1 MISECQSLS
10 ELCVC
15 SGLFCLSS
23 FALLHLGDNARIDLI
38 ELVEDQQN
46 ADAAPGNDVADDV
59 DTDQHLRLC
68 CVDRHGAGE
77 AYEAHQ
83 GAEDRARHAGAEL
96 LAGGGCGN
104 HQALY
109 ADAALPCA
117 VLDNVSEHG
126 VLDAAEAA
134 LADAAHDAG
143 EQRKIEG
150 ARVDEQGNRTDNG
163 DDCAD
168 ESDIA
173 LAKLG
178 DERGEDKNGDDLR
191 NGFEGREC
199 AEQVA
204 VAEDVL
210 RIISVAGAGDGF
222 IEGEEHGEH
231 EEHDEVLVGDA
242 ELDAHP
248 ERNVL
253 AVLGLGL
260 FLDTLVAVLEA

>member
-1 MISECQSLS
+1 MS

-23 FALLHLGDNARIDLI
+23 LALLHLGNNARIDLI

-68 CVDRHGAGE
+68 CVDSHGAGE
-77 AYEAHQ
+77 TYEAHQ
-83 GAEDRARHAGAEL
+83 SAEDCAGHAGAEL
-96 LAGGGCGN
+96 LAGGGSRY

-109 ADAALPCA
+109 TDAALPCA

-143 EQRKIEG
+143 KQCKIEG
-150 ARVDEQGNRTDNG
+150 ARVDEQGDRADNG
-163 DDCAD
+163 DDRTD
-168 ESDIA
+168 QRYVA
-173 LAKLG
+173 LAELC
-178 DERGEDKNGDDLR
+178 DERRQNKNGNNLR
-191 NGFEGREC
+191 NGLERCEC

-204 VAEDVL
+204 VAENVL
-210 RIISVAGAGDGF
+210 CVVCVAGAGNCL
-222 IEGEEHGEH
+222 IEGQEHSEH
-231 EEHDEVLVGDA
+231 EEHDEVLVGGRRA
-242 ELDAHP
+242 
-248 ERNVL
+248 
-253 AVLGLGL
+253 
-260 FLDTLVAVLEA
+260 